1 VWTRNPAAERTSTL
15 ANYLND
21 SEVRQQAWQ
30 NRLQSPAWVAQ
41 PNAGHRAL
49 VQLERQGRLRAL
61 VTQNIDGLHQR
72 AGQDPNLVVE
82 VHGTMWRVMCWSCG
96 REGPMEPALERVRS
110 GDRDPH
116 CEECGGILKSATISF
131 GQSLDPG
138 VLARA
143 EEAAADC
150 DLLLAVGS
158 TLSVYPAAGLVPLAY
173 RSGAVVVIVNAQPTP
188 FDDLAAAVVRDP
200 ISLALPSLIEQ
211 WQPA

>member
-1 VWTRNPAAERTSTL
+1 
-15 ANYLND
+15 
-21 SEVRQQAWQ
+21 
-30 NRLQSPAWVAQ
+30 
-41 PNAGHRAL
+41 
-49 VQLERQGRLRAL
+49 
-61 VTQNIDGLHQR
+61 
-72 AGQDPNLVVE
+72 
-82 VHGTMWRVMCWSCG
+82 
-96 REGPMEPALERVRS
+96 MEPALERVRS